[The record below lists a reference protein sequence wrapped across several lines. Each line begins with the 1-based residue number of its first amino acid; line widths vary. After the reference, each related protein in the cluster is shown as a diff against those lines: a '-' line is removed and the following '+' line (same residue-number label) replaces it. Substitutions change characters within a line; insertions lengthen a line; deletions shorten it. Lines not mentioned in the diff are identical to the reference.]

1 MNTIDVYIFTGFLGS
16 GKTTLLNSL
25 LSKIAKT
32 KKIVVIENEIGE
44 VNIDSKLINN
54 LSHYTYELTQGCICC
69 SLSDDLYDILF
80 QIYESNSKPD
90 VVVIETTGIAD
101 VGSLSV
107 ILKSNEVRKYFN
119 LKLVFCVVDSENI
132 EDRIQEHIEVSKQI
146 AGADVLILNKIQ
158 KVHQDYVV
166 YLNEMFNKIQPF
178 AKVVISQN
186 GEFDEK
192 WLELNVQTKPK
203 FFLASSEIKNEHYKH
218 QINSF
223 TYRTNSICDLNKLQ
237 LVMQMYFLQYPNQLL
252 RVKGF
257 VKTNLNKMALI
268 QSTGKYVSTEI
279 VGDWP
284 VSEQEHSELV
294 FIGNQIRKDTFER
307 ILRPIFS

>member
-101 VGSLSV
+101 VGSLRGTELEFV
-107 ILKSNEVRKYFN
+107 IMVIAVSCVKLLSAHNSTQHTSRK
-119 LKLVFCVVDSENI
+119 
-132 EDRIQEHIEVSKQI
+132 H
-146 AGADVLILNKIQ
+146 
-158 KVHQDYVV
+158 KV
-166 YLNEMFNKIQPF
+166 
-178 AKVVISQN
+178 
-186 GEFDEK
+186 
-192 WLELNVQTKPK
+192 
-203 FFLASSEIKNEHYKH
+203 
-218 QINSF
+218 
-223 TYRTNSICDLNKLQ
+223 
-237 LVMQMYFLQYPNQLL
+237 
-252 RVKGF
+252 
-257 VKTNLNKMALI
+257 
-268 QSTGKYVSTEI
+268 
-279 VGDWP
+279 
-284 VSEQEHSELV
+284 
-294 FIGNQIRKDTFER
+294 
-307 ILRPIFS
+307 